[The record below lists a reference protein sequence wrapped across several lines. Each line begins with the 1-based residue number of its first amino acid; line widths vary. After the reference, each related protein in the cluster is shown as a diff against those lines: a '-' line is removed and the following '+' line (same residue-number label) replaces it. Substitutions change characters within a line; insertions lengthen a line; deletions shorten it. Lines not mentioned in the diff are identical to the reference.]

1 MSLSDCPQKLITT
14 EKNIKFYQF
23 LCMRNEK
30 KPYPKLSDKTRLT
43 LFSVQYGLIFTLSSD
58 TMLALLSGFA
68 GYNMTFEPSKL
79 TR

>member
-14 EKNIKFYQF
+14 KKNIKFYQF

-43 LFSVQYGLIFTLSSD
+43 LFSIQYGLIFTLSSD
-58 TMLALLSGFA
+58 IMLSGFA